1 MFTHDAVVDHVQC
14 GANEVEATQVTFEIK
29 KLSERN
35 RKGQTGFE
43 QKFKVGRHIFVHFTL
58 SFLRTKC
65 WNEDQSWDYE

>member
-29 KLSERN
+29 KLSEKN

-43 QKFKVGRHIFVHFTL
+43 QKFKVGRHTFVHFKVGF
-58 SFLRTKC
+58 SV
-65 WNEDQSWDYE
+65 Y